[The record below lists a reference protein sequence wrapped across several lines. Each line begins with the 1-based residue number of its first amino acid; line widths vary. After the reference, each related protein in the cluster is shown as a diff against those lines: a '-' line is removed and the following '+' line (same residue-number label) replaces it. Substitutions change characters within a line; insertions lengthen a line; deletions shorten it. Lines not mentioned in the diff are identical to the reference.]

1 MTSAPAPSI
10 SPVLAPAGVY
20 APQHDTA
27 LLTRAVTAEQ
37 PGPGT
42 EVLDLGTGTG
52 AVALHA
58 ARTGAHVTAVDISWT
73 AVLTARL
80 NAARAGCRMRVHRG
94 DLTAPVTGRTF
105 DLVVSNP
112 PYVPAPEETP
122 PASGPAR
129 AWDAGPDGRALL
141 DRICADAPAALR
153 PGGTLLLVHSA
164 LCGTEATLRRLAAA
178 GMRAEVSDRVRIPY
192 GPVLTGRREWLVAR
206 GLADGSPWE
215 ELVIVRAVHA

>member
-1 MTSAPAPSI
+1 MTSAPAPPL

-80 NAARAGCRMRVHRG
+80 NAARARCRLRVHRG

-164 LCGTEATLRRLAAA
+164 LCGTEATLSRLAAA

-192 GPVLTGRREWLVAR
+192 GPVLTGRHAWLVAR